1 MTPTPESRSTA
12 RQPDLTALMA
22 RYLGRQSAAHA
33 AGLAAVEPGAVE
45 PYEAVPV
52 QAVDPRQ
59 AWDEANAVL
68 THFGN
73 AGKVGKAPAD
83 WPQLVAAQPSHTG
96 LAFAAGNFPQMVRD
110 LAPLYRAESLAE
122 LPAVDGPAVSGTAV
136 DSWAEKAARADSFP
150 QLRLALG
157 ALRLARQ
164 WDAAEALIQ
173 KHSGQV
179 PAPWA
184 DAWKNETAAVL
195 WHRGRKEEA
204 ARLWQALPESAPV
217 LFNRGMA
224 KLFLGRVADARA
236 ELQKAVERLPEA
248 SSWHHLGRL
257 YLALAGG

>member
-1 MTPTPESRSTA
+1 MIPTPENRSTP

-33 AGLAAVEPGAVE
+33 DGLAAVEPGAVE

-59 AWDEANAVL
+59 AWDEANAAL
-68 THFGN
+68 AHFGD

-122 LPAVDGPAVSGTAV
+122 LPAVDGPSVTGTAI
-136 DSWAEKAARADSFP
+136 DAWADKTAQTGSFA
-150 QLRLALG
+150 QVLLALG

-164 WDAAEALIQ
+164 WDTADSLIQ

-179 PAPWA
+179 PAAWA
-184 DAWKNETAAVL
+184 DAWKNETTAVL
-195 WHRGRKEEA
+195 WHRGRKDEA
-204 ARLWQALPESAPV
+204 ARLWQTMPESAPV

-224 KLFLGRVADARA
+224 ALFLGRVAEARSD
-236 ELQKAVERLPEA
+236 LRQAVERLPE
-248 SSWHHLGRL
+248 SSG
-257 YLALAGG
+257 